1 MQWRQVLSDAGLSD
15 REVNAV
21 MVLSTKPSLKASELA
36 KELGTT
42 RLDAYNSLER
52 LQSIGLVKTIADR
65 PMRFSCP
72 PVNEA
77 VSHMINIRRDQ
88 LKKIETGYEDL
99 KKSVNTSESPPV
111 EEASDFSNPKFAVL
125 KERTHIMNRIDK
137 MANEAKAELTL
148 VLGKF
153 GILHLCRSSALGSVN
168 DASERGVSVRVLAQL
183 DRRTIRFFSQ
193 LHETVQV
200 RHTKDLE
207 AQGAIMDSSESIQYL
222 HMEEN
227 PVGRGKNDAALI
239 VESEPFGVSQRNLV
253 DSIWDE
259 AISFEAA
266 SKRFTEDRI
275 VDPLRVTLEGG
286 SFLDRFREVLD
297 IDDTLPEDDTPF
309 NPEAFMA
316 SSGEISKARKRLIA
330 GGISEISSF
339 GINLPDILAQVGM
352 RIGEELS
359 FSLRSIEGDI
369 EFLNEMMD
377 WWEHAGLGE
386 LSYGIDPG
394 FHIKAILLEDSSS
407 DGPIPLKELDGGI
420 IEGALRSRF
429 EGVNGASIHREADSD
444 GNLVYNLELGN

>member
-1 MQWRQVLSDAGLSD
+1 
-15 REVNAV
+15 
-21 MVLSTKPSLKASELA
+21 MVLSTKSSLKASELA

-72 PVNEA
+72 PVHDA
-77 VSHMINIRRDQ
+77 VSHLIDIRREQ
-88 LKKIETGYEDL
+88 LQKIETGYEDL
-99 KKSVNTSESPPV
+99 KQSVNPGEDQTNDET
-111 EEASDFSNPKFAVL
+111 SDFSNPKFAVL

-137 MANEAKAELTL
+137 MANEAESELTL
-148 VLGKF
+148 VLGRF
-153 GILHLCRSSALGSVN
+153 GILHLCRSSALNSVN
-168 DASERGVSVRVLAQL
+168 DASERGVRIRVLAQL

-193 LHETVQV
+193 LHQNVEV

-286 SFLDRFREVLD
+286 SFLDRFREVLE
-297 IDDTLPEDDTPF
+297 IDENLPEEDTPF
-309 NPEAFMA
+309 NPDAFLA
-316 SSGEISKARKRLIA
+316 SSGEINKARKKLLA
-330 GGISEISSF
+330 GGILEISSF
-339 GINLPDILAQVGM
+339 GINLSDILSQVGM

-386 LSYGIDPG
+386 LSYGIDPS
-394 FHIKAILLEDSSS
+394 FHIKAILLQDSTSKDS
-407 DGPIPLKELDGGI
+407 LPLDELDGGI

-429 EGVNGASIHREADSD
+429 EGTTGASIHREMDSE
-444 GNLVYNLELGN
+444 GSLIYTLEMPD